1 MRVLLIINKAYGQD
15 PRAQRAVTALAAR
28 GHTVDV
34 ISFTD
39 PDYPAPTIPGVRF
52 LRMPI
57 VRRRM
62 GRLTYIF
69 EFALYSVWCFFA
81 GIYLTAT
88 RRHDV
93 LQIFTM
99 PEAMSLVCI
108 LPKLWGTRIVVDWM
122 DLGYEVYATKFGLRK
137 LDPFPALIRVFEK
150 LIPKVADLVIFPNE
164 GFHAAVAARGVRMK
178 RVAIVLNAADEN
190 IFRHARPAEKA
201 GKATKL
207 LFNGSLARYN
217 GWDIAIDAVER
228 LAAAR
233 PDISMVMLGEGPDL
247 PQLTER
253 LDYTP
258 AKSSIHYAG
267 RVPLEE
273 MAACISQADVGLIPS
288 RSTPFN
294 NTNLP
299 TRIFE
304 FGTLG
309 TPVVA
314 AALDE
319 LRRYFDEDCVV
330 YCEAGNADAF
340 AQSIQ
345 ELLDDDDRRTR
356 LGENLRRRCGELSWE
371 RSREVY
377 LEEMEALV

>member
-1 MRVLLIINKAYGQD
+1 
-15 PRAQRAVTALAAR
+15 
-28 GHTVDV
+28 
-34 ISFTD
+34 
-39 PDYPAPTIPGVRF
+39 
-52 LRMPI
+52 
-57 VRRRM
+57 
-62 GRLTYIF
+62 
-69 EFALYSVWCFFA
+69 
-81 GIYLTAT
+81 
-88 RRHDV
+88 
-93 LQIFTM
+93 
-99 PEAMSLVCI
+99 
-108 LPKLWGTRIVVDWM
+108 
-122 DLGYEVYATKFGLRK
+122 
-137 LDPFPALIRVFEK
+137 
-150 LIPKVADLVIFPNE
+150 
-164 GFHAAVAARGVRMK
+164 
-178 RVAIVLNAADEN
+178 
-190 IFRHARPAEKA
+190 
-201 GKATKL
+201 
-207 LFNGSLARYN
+207 
-217 GWDIAIDAVER
+217 
-228 LAAAR
+228 
-233 PDISMVMLGEGPDL
+233 
-247 PQLTER
+247 
-253 LDYTP
+253 
-258 AKSSIHYAG
+258 
-267 RVPLEE
+267 

-340 AQSIQ
+340 AQSIR